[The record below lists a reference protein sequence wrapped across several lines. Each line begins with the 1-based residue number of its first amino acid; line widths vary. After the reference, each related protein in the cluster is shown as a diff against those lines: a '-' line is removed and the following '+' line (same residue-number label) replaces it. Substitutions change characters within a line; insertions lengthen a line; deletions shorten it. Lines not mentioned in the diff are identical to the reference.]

1 MENEHPIKDFLR
13 QMIAERK
20 WDRRL
25 HEVRIREFW
34 SSKMGTTINRHTTE
48 LKLRRNKLYLS
59 FDSAAIRQDMLYKK
73 EDIKQAINRLL
84 GEEVITDV
92 VIR

>member
-13 QMIAERK
+13 QMIADRK
-20 WDRRL
+20 WDRQL
-25 HEVRIREFW
+25 NEVRIREFW
-34 SSKMGTTINRHTTE
+34 TTKMGTTINNHTRE
-48 LKLRRNKLYLS
+48 IKLRRNKLYLA
-59 FDSAAIRQDMLYKK
+59 FDSGAIRQDMLYRKD
-73 EDIKQAINRLL
+73 EIRQAINRLL